1 MQCVFSVEKSIIAA
15 HDVEKSI
22 IAARDVEKSII
33 AVHDVEKS
41 IIAAHSVEKS
51 IITAHSV
58 EQQYYCCTGR
68 AQIAQVFTT
77 TEKFTSPDSGLTGTL
92 SMIHTGKERPVNKRL
107 C

>member
-41 IIAAHSVEKS
+41 IITAHSVEKS

-77 TEKFTSPDSGLTGTL
+77 TEKFTLPDSGAYGSIKYNLR
-92 SMIHTGKERPVNKRL
+92 SKRGAG
-107 C
+107 